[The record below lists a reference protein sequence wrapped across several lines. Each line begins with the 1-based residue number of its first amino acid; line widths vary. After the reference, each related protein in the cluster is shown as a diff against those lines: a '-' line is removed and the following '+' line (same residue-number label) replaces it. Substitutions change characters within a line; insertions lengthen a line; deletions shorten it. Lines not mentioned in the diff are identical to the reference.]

1 MTKTKAD
8 RWNDVHA
15 EALREFDQVQAAV
28 RDERMQCLSDRRFYS
43 ISGAQWEDS
52 LGDQFANKPRFEFNM
67 VHLAVIRIFNEYRNN
82 RITVDFTSKDGT
94 PNDDLADTCAG
105 LYRADEKACTADEAY
120 DNAFEEGVGG
130 GFAAWRVRAA
140 YEDEDDDENEQQKV
154 CIEPIF
160 DADSCVFFDL
170 NAKRQDKSD
179 ATKCWVLTAWTRD
192 AYEDEYGDMVATWP
206 KSINNYQFDWCTP
219 DVVYVCEFFKIETYT
234 ETIHVYRGL
243 DGQERRLSDA
253 DIKDDPDQVKVLEVT
268 GFREVR
274 QKKATRKR
282 VHKWILSGGGILSDE
297 GIIAGKNIPIVPF
310 FGKRWYVDGIE
321 RCMGHVR
328 LAKDAQR
335 LYNMLLS
342 WLAELSV
349 QFKTEKPIFTP
360 EQVLN
365 HSKMWAEDNV
375 QNFPYM
381 LADAITDKDG
391 NAMPAGPIGYTKAPN
406 IPPAVAALMQIAQQ
420 ALSDLLGNQ
429 EAGEQLQPNM
439 SGKAVELIQTRLDM
453 QVYIYMSNF
462 AKAMKRCGEIWLD
475 IKKTI
480 TVEEGR
486 QMKTI
491 TADGTMGSVKMLT
504 PTIDQKTGE
513 QYMENDLTK
522 ADFDVDVDVGPSSSS
537 KRSATVRAIT
547 GLMGL
552 TQDPQMQQALGL
564 AAIAN
569 IEGEG
574 LGDLQAWAR
583 KQGIQLGVIKPTDEE
598 TQEMQAAQA
607 QQGQQPP
614 DPQAQYLQAAADE
627 ATGAAALNRA
637 KTVDTIADANLKNAQ
652 AEKVQSETHANAVAT
667 ASDATTAHVNNHIAI
682 ADAMQRAANPP
693 VRSTT

>member
-1 MTKTKAD
+1 MTISKAD
-8 RWNDVHA
+8 RWADVHA
-15 EALREFDQVQAAV
+15 EAMREFDDVQAAC

-52 LGDQFANKPRFEFNM
+52 LGEQFANKPRFEFNM

-82 RITVDFTSKDGT
+82 RITVDFTSKDGS
-94 PNDDLADTCAG
+94 PNDELADTCAG

-140 YEDEDDDENEQQKV
+140 YEDEDDDDNEQQRV
-154 CIEPIF
+154 CMEPIF

-179 ATKCWVLTAWTRD
+179 ATKCWVLTAWPRT
-192 AYEDEYGDMVATWP
+192 AYEDEYGEDVTSWP
-206 KSINNYQFDWCTP
+206 KTVNEYHFDWCTP
-219 DVVYVCEFFKIETYT
+219 DVVYVCEFYKVEKYT
-234 ETIHVYRGL
+234 EVVHVYRGL
-243 DGQERRLSDA
+243 DGQERKLSDSQ
-253 DIKDDPDQVKVLEVT
+253 IKDDPAQVSVLEVT

-349 QFKTEKPIFTP
+349 QFKTEKPILTP
-360 EQVLN
+360 DQIAN
-365 HSKMWAEDNV
+365 HAQMWADDNV
-375 QNFPYM
+375 QNFPYLM
-381 LADAITDKDG
+381 VDAITNKDG
-391 NAMPAGPIGYTKAPN
+391 DAIPAGPIGYTKAPN

-453 QVYIYMSNF
+453 QVFIYMSNF

-475 IKKTI
+475 MKREV
-480 TVEEGR
+480 TVEQGR

-491 TADGTMGSVKMLT
+491 DADGTIGSVTMQT
-504 PTIDQKTGE
+504 PSIDPKTGE
-513 QYMENDLTK
+513 QIIENDLSD

-574 LGDLQAWAR
+574 LSDLQAWAR
-583 KQGIQLGVIKPTDEE
+583 KQGIQIGVIKPTDEE
-598 TQEMQAAQA
+598 IQQMQEAQAA
-607 QQGQQPP
+607 QGQQPP

-652 AEKVQSETHANAVAT
+652 AAQVVSETHAKALTTV
-667 ASDATTAHVNNHIAI
+667 SDINSAHVQNHVAI
-682 ADAMQRAANPP
+682 ANAMQKAATPP
-693 VRSTT
+693 SRVS

>member
-1 MTKTKAD
+1 MTQTKAD
-8 RWNDVHA
+8 RWDDIHA

-179 ATKCWVLTAWTRD
+179 ATKCWVLTAWTRE
-192 AYEDEYGDMVATWP
+192 AYEDEYGDMVTTWP